1 MSESNRTQEENQL
14 EALSIEEILHFGA
27 REMLA
32 KALEA
37 EVQHYLD
44 RYADMR
50 TTDRKQ
56 AVTRNGYHKQR
67 TLSTC
72 HGPLTVCVP
81 RTRSRLEGIDAFA
94 SALVPR
100 YMRKTLEF
108 EDALP
113 VFYLGGL
120 SNGDFIPCF
129 EKLFGEKTA
138 GLSSA
143 SISRLKKIWL
153 KEMGEWRRRDL
164 NLSQYCY
171 LWVDGIHFNLRL
183 EEDRLCVLVVI
194 GARENGRKELV
205 AVVGGYRESTESW
218 RGLLRDLKQQGMPS
232 PKLCIGDGAL
242 GFWKAIVDVYPQAEH
257 QRCWVHKT
265 SNILDKMPK
274 SVQPRAKALIHDIY
288 RAETEKN
295 ARKAY
300 REFQDSYSAKYP
312 AAVKCLTKDEDKLF
326 TFFKYPAEHWQ
337 HIRSTNVIE
346 STFATVRLRTKKTRG
361 HGTLN
366 MTLAMVFKLAERASL
381 RWRRLRGY
389 KLIGKVIEGVIFRDG
404 KEEKLAA

>member
-1 MSESNRTQEENQL
+1 MSESNRNHGKNQL
-14 EALSIEEILHFGA
+14 EAMSIEQIAQLGA
-27 REMLA
+27 QEMLA
-32 KALEA
+32 KALET
-37 EVQHYLD
+37 EVRHYLEQHS
-44 RYADMR
+44 DMK
-50 TTDRKQ
+50 TPGGQ
-56 AVTRNGYHKQR
+56 QIVTRNGYHQQR

-72 HGPLTVCVP
+72 HGPIAVRVP
-81 RTRSRLEGIDAFA
+81 RTRSRREGINDFV

-108 EDALP
+108 ADALP
-113 VFYLGGL
+113 LFYLGGL

-129 EKLFGEKTA
+129 EKLFGEKTS

-143 SISRLKKIWL
+143 SISRLKKTWL
-153 KEMGEWRRRDL
+153 VEMANWRRRALDL
-164 NLSQYCY
+164 AQYCY

-183 EEDRLCVLVVI
+183 EEDRLCVLVAI

-205 AVVGGYRESTESW
+205 AVAGGYRESTESW
-218 RGLLRDLKQQGMPS
+218 RGLLRDLKRQGMPS

-242 GFWKAIVDVYPQAEH
+242 GFWKAVVDVYPQADH

-265 SNILDKMPK
+265 ANILDKMPK
-274 SVQPRAKALIHDIY
+274 SAQHRAKALIHDIY
-288 RAETEKN
+288 RAETEN
-295 ARKAY
+295 DARKAY

-312 AAVKCLTKDEDKLF
+312 AAVKCLTKDEDRLF
-326 TFFKYPAEHWQ
+326 AFFKYPAEHWQ

-366 MTLAMVFKLAERASL
+366 MTLAMVFKLAERASM

-389 KLIGKVIEGVIFRDG
+389 KLIGKVIEGVIFKDG